1 MKAYIVEKDR
11 LKNNIELVRQAA
23 GGRVIYG
30 VLKGNGYGL
39 GLTQL
44 ARELRDCGV
53 ERFAVNEPGDALKL
67 RMAGFI
73 DEEILIL
80 NSITDENEILDLMEA
95 KATASVGSYDAAV
108 KLNGIAEARGEIVE
122 VHIKIDT
129 GMSRYGFLPGETE
142 KILSL
147 YRFLPRLVV
156 TGLYTHCNTA
166 FLPDKTAE
174 AQRDALVGVA
184 NAIREAGFDPGC
196 VHIANSS
203 YLFGHDMA
211 GTDAVRIGSAFL
223 GRLPI
228 RSRNKHGLQPVGH
241 AEASVG
247 EVRWLEAGSAVGY
260 GKAHVCRKATRIA
273 IIPFGYS
280 DGFGIGRENDLFRFR
295 DKLRYLVHDFKALFS
310 RKRLYV
316 SISGKKAQVLGH
328 IGMVH
333 TIVDVTK
340 IPCEIGDIARFELSP
355 LYANPLLERRYE

>member
-1 MKAYIVEKDR
+1 MKAYVVEKDR

-23 GGRVIYG
+23 GGRAIYG

-73 DEEILIL
+73 DEEILVM
-80 NSITDENEILDLMEA
+80 NSISDEDAILDIMEA
-95 KATASVGSYDAAV
+95 KAVATVGSYDAAV
-108 KLNGIAEARGEIVE
+108 KLNGIAEAHGEIVE
-122 VHIKIDT
+122 AHIKIDT
-129 GMSRYGFLPGETE
+129 GMGRYGFQPGETE

-147 YRFLPRLVV
+147 YRFLPHLAV
-156 TGLYTHCNTA
+156 TGLYTHCNMA
-166 FLPDKTAE
+166 FVKDKTAE
-174 AQRDALVGVA
+174 EQRDTLLGVA
-184 NAIREAGFDPGC
+184 AAIREAGFDPGC
-196 VHIANSS
+196 IHIANSS
-203 YLFGHDMA
+203 YLFGHDME

-223 GRLPI
+223 GRLPVK
-228 RSRNKHGLQPVGH
+228 SRNKYGLLPVGH

-247 EVRWLEAGSAVGY
+247 EVHWLEAGHPVGY
-260 GKAHVCRKATRIA
+260 GAAHICRKATRVA
-273 IIPFGYS
+273 VIPFGYS

-295 DKLRYLVHDFKALFS
+295 DRLRACLHGFLGLFAA
-310 RKRLYV
+310 KRLYV
-316 SISGKKAQVLGH
+316 TIGGKKAPVLGH

-355 LYANPLLERRYE
+355 MYAGALLARRYE